1 MKKKNLA
8 CIGIVAAIMVSLCAC
23 SSQENPDKH
32 LESPQ
37 HITEEQSQEISSD
50 SSNSAAKVSI
60 NTNIVCKD
68 SDAPANLMIYNDEDN
83 SESWRVTISRQ
94 DNGDCVYESDIIPV
108 GYSVD
113 ESILQSSLPKGKY
126 PCIASFHILD
136 EDGNDKSVVNVDV
149 QITVLH

>member
-37 HITEEQSQEISSD
+37 YATGEPSQEIAND

-68 SDAPANLMIYNDEDN
+68 SDAPANLMIYNDENN
-83 SESWRVTISRQ
+83 SEPWRVTISRQ
-94 DNGDCVYESDIIPV
+94 DNGECVYESDVIPV
-108 GYSVD
+108 GYSID
-113 ESILQSSLPKGKY
+113 ETVLQSSLPKGRY
-126 PCIASFHILD
+126 PCTASFHILD
-136 EDGNDKSVVNVDV
+136 EYENDKSVINVDI
-149 QITVLH
+149 QITVLN